1 MKKQNMNQTKIKIL
15 PLFETTFCL
24 ISSFKKNTYLYTIPF
39 SIFGKTFTFFVVGTI
54 TSWKGNKY

>member
-15 PLFETTFCL
+15 PLLKPLFALFPL
-24 ISSFKKNTYLYTIPF
+24 LKKNTYLYTIPF